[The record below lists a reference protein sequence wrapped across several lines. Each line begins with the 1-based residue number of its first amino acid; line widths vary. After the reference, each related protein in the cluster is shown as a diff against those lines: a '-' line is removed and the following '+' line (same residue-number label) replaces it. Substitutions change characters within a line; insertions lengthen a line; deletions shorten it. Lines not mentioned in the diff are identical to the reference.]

1 MTDKHIKALALVTV
15 QNCVVTIC
23 FTFLAAFFGKWWI
36 ALFSALFYKSFT
48 YTVEKKD
55 GEKND

>member
-1 MTDKHIKALALVTV
+1 MLTKEHVKALALVTV

-23 FTFLAAFFGKWWI
+23 FTVLAALFGKWWI

-48 YTVEKKD
+48 YEVKKD

>member
-1 MTDKHIKALALVTV
+1 MTKEHIKALALITV

-23 FTFLAAFFGKWWI
+23 FTILAAIFGKWWI
-36 ALFSALFYKSFT
+36 ALLSAIFYKSFT

-55 GEKND
+55 GAKYD

>member
-1 MTDKHIKALALVTV
+1 MTKEHIKALALITI

-23 FTFLAAFFGKWWI
+23 FTFLAFAFDKWWI

-48 YTVEKKD
+48 YTTEVKNEKD
-55 GEKND
+55 

>member
-1 MTDKHIKALALVTV
+1 MTDKHIKALALITI
-15 QNCVVTIC
+15 QNCVVTGC

-36 ALFSALFYKSFT
+36 ALFSVIFYKSFT

-55 GEKND
+55 GAKYD